1 MDMQYFGNDKY
12 RVLVCMSEH
21 QTSVNNSMIIDLSQQ
36 EIANK
41 LFLSKVK
48 VNKIIRELKSDGYI
62 MQMSPRGKYT
72 LSDMATKELQ
82 K

>member
-12 RVLVCMSEH
+12 RVLVCMSEN
-21 QTSVNNSMIIDLSQQ
+21 QAPVNNSMIIDLSQQ

-72 LSDMATKELQ
+72 LSDLAIKGLQ